1 MTTLVTGATG
11 FVGSHVARL
20 LVNQGHEVRIFSR
33 VASKVSDKATG
44 KMTGKVTSRMTSTT
58 TGNADILAD
67 LPVERAVGDLRDAAS
82 IERAMRGV
90 RRVFH
95 VAADY
100 RLWSAHPEEIYE
112 SNVEGTRKLLDAA
125 QRAGVEKIVYT
136 STVATIAVPRH
147 GSLPNEATQSELG
160 EMIGH
165 YKRSKFMAEQEAIR
179 AAREGVPVVIVN
191 PTAPIGPGDWK
202 PTPTGKIILD
212 FLNGKMPAYVDTGL
226 NVVAVEDVA
235 AGHLLAAEKGRI
247 GERYILGA
255 RNLTL
260 KQILDM
266 LAAIVGRPA
275 PRVRLPHAVALAAG
289 YADEFFS
296 RLRGREPQI
305 PVEGVKMSRHR
316 MFVESD
322 KAEREL
328 GYNPTPVE
336 AALERAVR
344 WYESHGYIRGRSASV
359 PSRTRRSGV
368 AVLQFCSAGLQTGRF
383 QVAQL

>member
-20 LVNQGHEVRIFSR
+20 LVNQGHAVRIFCR
-33 VASKVSDKATG
+33 K
-44 KMTGKVTSRMTSTT
+44 
-58 TGNADILAD
+58 TGNAGILAD

-90 RRVFH
+90 RHVFH

-125 QRAGVEKIVYT
+125 QRAGVERIVYT
-136 STVATIAVPRH
+136 STVATIAVPRR
-147 GSLPNEATQSELG
+147 GSLPNEATQSELS

-212 FLNGKMPAYVDTGL
+212 FLNGRMPAYVDTGL
-226 NVVAVEDVA
+226 NVVAVEDVG

-289 YADEFFS
+289 YADEFFA

-328 GYNPTPVE
+328 GYKPTSVE

-344 WYESHGYIRGRSASV
+344 WYESHGYIRGKAANV
-359 PSRTRRSGV
+359 PTV
-368 AVLQFCSAGLQTGRF
+368 HAA
-383 QVAQL
+383 AA

>member
-11 FVGSHVARL
+11 FVGSHIARQ
-20 LVNQGHEVRIFSR
+20 LVNQGHAVRIFCR
-33 VASKVSDKATG
+33 PTSKK
-44 KMTGKVTSRMTSTT
+44 TS
-58 TGNADILAD
+58 NADFLAD
-67 LPVERAVGDLRDAAS
+67 LPVERAEGDLRDAAS
-82 IERAMRGV
+82 IERAMRGIQ
-90 RRVFH
+90 RVFH

-100 RLWSAHPEEIYE
+100 RLWSAHPEEIYD
-112 SNVEGTRKLLDAA
+112 SNVGGTERVLDAA
-125 QRAGVEKIVYT
+125 KRAGVERIVYT

-147 GSLPNEATQSELG
+147 GALPNEEAQATLD

-165 YKRSKFMAEQEAIR
+165 YKRSKFMAEQEVIR
-179 AAREGVPVVIVN
+179 AAAAGVPVVIVN
-191 PTAPIGPGDWK
+191 PTAPVGPGDWK

-260 KQILDM
+260 KQILDV
-266 LAAIVGRPA
+266 LAALTGRRA
-275 PRVRLPHAVALAAG
+275 PRMRLPHAIALAAG
-289 YADEFFS
+289 YTDEFVS

-322 KAEREL
+322 KAAREL
-328 GYNPTPVE
+328 GYHPTSVE
-336 AALERAVR
+336 TALQRAVR
-344 WYESHGYIRGRSASV
+344 WYEEHGYISGKPASV
-359 PSRTRRSGV
+359 PAIR
-368 AVLQFCSAGLQTGRF
+368 AA
-383 QVAQL
+383 AA